1 MANMIGG
8 AFSAFP
14 VTGSFSRSAVNSDSG
29 AKLRTA
35 GLVTAALVGLTL
47 TCLTPVFAHLP
58 LFALAAIV
66 ISGVL
71 GLVDYPEAIRHL
83 YQTNRLDFA
92 VWLTACFGTLLAGV
106 EIGLAIAI
114 AASLL
119 IISIV
124 QIGVPG
130 NRRFGS
136 TPWNALL
143 PRCAAVSGGR
153 SVRRP
158 SDVHRCTL
166 STLPTCASKFV
177 TYWEN
182 RRSSTALRVLNLSN
196 WNGPPSRTL
205 TPPQCISS
213 MP

>member
-1 MANMIGG
+1 M
-8 AFSAFP
+8 
-14 VTGSFSRSAVNSDSG
+14 
-29 AKLRTA
+29 
-35 GLVTAALVGLTL
+35 TAALVGLTL

-124 QIGVPG
+124 QIGVPS

-143 PRCAAVSGGR
+143 P
-153 SVRRP
+153 
-158 SDVHRCTL
+158 
-166 STLPTCASKFV
+166 
-177 TYWEN
+177 
-182 RRSSTALRVLNLSN
+182 
-196 WNGPPSRTL
+196 
-205 TPPQCISS
+205 
-213 MP
+213 